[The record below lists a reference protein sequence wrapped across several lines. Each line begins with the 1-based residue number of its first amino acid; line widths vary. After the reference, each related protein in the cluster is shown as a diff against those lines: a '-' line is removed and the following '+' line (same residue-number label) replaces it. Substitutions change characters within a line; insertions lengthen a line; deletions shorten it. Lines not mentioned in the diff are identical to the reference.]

1 MLLLRTW
8 SDQLLRH
15 SMFVKKK
22 LVYIVTKSSWGGAQK
37 YVYDLAQSLKDDYEV
52 EIWCG
57 PNELGTQT
65 SLINKAIDAGISV
78 RCIKDLGRD
87 FNLKKELCVW
97 NDLYRMMKIHKPDIL
112 HLNST
117 KVGGFGAVIG
127 RLCKVKKIIFTAHGL
142 ANFEDRPWWQ
152 IFLIDRYNR
161 VIFQLMDTVILLSKM
176 ESHFTKNWLKASK
189 SKIIY
194 NGVVATQ
201 KLPQAQISQYFP
213 QHIKVKFDA
222 PEITKFVGV
231 GELHKNKGIRYALEA
246 FQKLKASGSDFIYVH
261 FGEGELSSEL
271 SEQVINLG
279 LEEHIY
285 FFGFKDNVSAY
296 LSWFDCLVFPSIK
309 EGLPY
314 AILEAGGAGIPVFA
328 SRVGGI
334 PEIILD
340 AETGRLHD
348 AKDVATLADQ
358 LIDFINNA
366 KYNRYTIKRKIAD
379 EFSNAVMVQNTRLVY
394 DA

>member
-1 MLLLRTW
+1 MP
-8 SDQLLRH
+8 D
-15 SMFVKKK
+15 KKK
-22 LVYIVTKSSWGGAQK
+22 LVYVVTKSSWGGAQR
-37 YVYDLAQSLKDDYEV
+37 YVYDLAQSFKDDFEV

-65 SLINKAIDAGISV
+65 SLINKGFDAGIRV

-87 FNLKKELCVW
+87 INLKRELRVW
-97 NDLYRMMKIHKPDIL
+97 QDLYRMIKIHKPDIL

-127 RLCKVKKIIFTAHGL
+127 RLCKVKKIISTVHGL
-142 ANFEDRPWWQ
+142 ANFEDRPYWQ

-161 VIFQLMDTVILLSKM
+161 FIFPLMDRVIFLSKM
-176 ESHFTKNWLKASK
+176 EAQFTKNWLKASK

-201 KLPQAQISQYFP
+201 KLPQEQISQYFP

-222 PEITKFVGV
+222 PDITKFVGV
-231 GELHKNKGIRYALEA
+231 GELHTNKGIRYALAA
-246 FQKLKASGSDFIYVH
+246 FQKLKASGFDFIYVH
-261 FGEGELSSEL
+261 FGEGELRREL
-271 SEQVINLG
+271 SEQVKDIG
-279 LEEHIY
+279 LEEHVY
-285 FFGFKDNVSAY
+285 FFGFKDNASAY
-296 LSWFDCLVFPSIK
+296 LSCFDCLVFPSIK

-314 AILEAGGAGIPVFA
+314 AVLEAGFAGIPVFA

-334 PEIILD
+334 PEIIID
-340 AETGRLHD
+340 GKTGRLHD
-348 AKDVATLADQ
+348 AKDVVSLTQHLK
-358 LIDFINNA
+358 DFVDDRY
-366 KYNRYTIKRKIAD
+366 YNKNIIRQRIFN
-379 EFSNAVMVQNTRLVY
+379 EFSCAQMVRNTRQVY

>member
-1 MLLLRTW
+1 MYELEKFGSFHVGGR
-8 SDQLLRH
+8 
-15 SMFVKKK
+15 
-22 LVYIVTKSSWGGAQK
+22 LV
-37 YVYDLAQSLKDDYEV
+37 EV
-52 EIWCG
+52 EGKPKRTIWFTETNSHEQD
-57 PNELGTQT
+57 PNG
-65 SLINKAIDAGISV
+65 K
-78 RCIKDLGRD
+78 
-87 FNLKKELCVW
+87 
-97 NDLYRMMKIHKPDIL
+97 
-112 HLNST
+112 
-117 KVGGFGAVIG
+117 
-127 RLCKVKKIIFTAHGL
+127 
-142 ANFEDRPWWQ
+142 
-152 IFLIDRYNR
+152 FLIE
-161 VIFQLMDTVILLSKM
+161 QLYV
-176 ESHFTKNWLKASK
+176 
-189 SKIIY
+189 
-194 NGVVATQ
+194 
-201 KLPQAQISQYFP
+201 QYFIP
-213 QHIKVKFDA
+213 KNKKFDYPLVLLHGGGLTGA
-222 PEITKFVGV
+222 CWETTPDGRPGWLNEFLLQGFAVYVIDNVERGRSGFCAVEGV
-231 GELHKNKGIRYALEA
+231 WEGDPIPRTLDEAWDIFRFGPPDGYKTGTTFQGQRFPLQALEA

-366 KYNRYTIKRKIAD
+366 KYNRYTRISINSSR
-379 EFSNAVMVQNTRLVY
+379 
-394 DA
+394 